1 MFLFYFTGSRQFY
14 TYPSNKITVFWYNR
28 CSTRKDVAKLDS
40 NNFLNLVF
48 IFSLSCVFVTVL
60 LRDNSWKMFV
70 FFILNTQQ
78 SNASNHQLA
87 VKSLRPQR
95 NPPIIYLLNQAY

>member
-14 TYPSNKITVFWYNR
+14 TYPSNKITVFWYSR

-48 IFSLSCVFVTVL
+48 IFSLSCVFVTVVL

-70 FFILNTQQ
+70 FLFLILNNQM
-78 SNASNHQLA
+78 HQITNW
-87 VKSLRPQR
+87 Q
-95 NPPIIYLLNQAY
+95 